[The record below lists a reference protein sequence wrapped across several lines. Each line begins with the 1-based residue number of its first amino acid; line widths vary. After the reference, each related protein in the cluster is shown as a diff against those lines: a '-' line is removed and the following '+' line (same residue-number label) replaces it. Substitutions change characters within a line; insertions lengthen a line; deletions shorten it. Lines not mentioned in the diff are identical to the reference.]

1 MDVTADTILHMQK
14 TTSRMPRPLTEAER
28 TRIEAARR
36 RIAKLQ
42 RELEA
47 ATLERDLAILDAFN
61 GRAQVTEIASA
72 AGISRKTVYQ
82 ALERL
87 EKRDQ

>member
-1 MDVTADTILHMQK
+1 MQK
-14 TTSRMPRPLTEAER
+14 TTSRMPRPLTGTER
-28 TRIEAARR
+28 GRIEAARR
-36 RIAKLQ
+36 RIEKLQ
-42 RELEA
+42 RDLEA

-82 ALERL
+82 LLDRL
-87 EKRDQ
+87 GERDQ